1 MINAIIPL
9 VSTVLDRLIPD
20 NNAKEKVK
28 QEIEQ
33 TLIANATQISLA
45 QAETNKIEAAHRS
58 VWVAGWR
65 PCLGWISA
73 LSFLFMFILQPLAQW
88 VSALLGLVVVLPEFQ
103 TDVLMELTFAMLGL
117 AGLRTYEKQK
127 GLTK

>member
-28 QEIEQ
+28 QEIEK
-33 TLIANATQISLA
+33 TLIANATQINLA

>member
-28 QEIEQ
+28 QEIEK
-33 TLIANATQISLA
+33 TLIANATQISLS

>member
-28 QEIEQ
+28 QEIEK

-88 VSALLGLVVVLPEFQ
+88 VCALLGLDVILPTFQ
-103 TDVLMELTFAMLGL
+103 TDVLMELTIALLGL
-117 AGLRTYEKQK
+117 AGLRSWEKAK
-127 GLTK
+127 GLTH

>member
-1 MINAIIPL
+1 MINAILPL
-9 VSTVLDRLIPD
+9 VSTVLDRVIPD
-20 NNAKEKVK
+20 NNAKEKAK
-28 QEIEQ
+28 QEIEK

-88 VSALLGLVVVLPEFQ
+88 VCALLGITVTLPDFK
-103 TDVLMELTFAMLGL
+103 TDVLIELTFAMLGL